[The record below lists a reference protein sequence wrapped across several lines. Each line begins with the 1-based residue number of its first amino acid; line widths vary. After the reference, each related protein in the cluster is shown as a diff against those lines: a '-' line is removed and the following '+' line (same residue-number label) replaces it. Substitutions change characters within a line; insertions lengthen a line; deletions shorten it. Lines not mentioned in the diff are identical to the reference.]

1 MAQSFILASVSPR
14 RKMLLKET
22 GLDFEVIPSG
32 VHETFRSGETVHE
45 HVMRLSR
52 EKAGEVSSRRPGSW
66 VLAADT
72 VVVIDGEVI
81 GKPRTPRDA
90 RMMLT
95 RLSGR
100 EHTVVT
106 GFTVMHGAGTSCV
119 SDAVESKVLF
129 KTIPDDEIEWYI
141 TTDEPYDKAGGY
153 AVQGKAAFFI
163 KEIRGSHT
171 NVIGLPLCEVMEALK
186 NAGVVSFQSR

>member
-32 VHETFRSGETVHE
+32 VHETFRSGETVRE

-81 GKPRTPRDA
+81 GKPRTPQDA

-106 GFTVMHGAGTSCV
+106 GFTVMQGAGASCV

>member
-14 RKMLLKET
+14 RRMLLKEA

-32 VHETFRSGETVHE
+32 IHETFRSGETVRE
-45 HVMRLSR
+45 HVIRLSR
-52 EKAGEVSSRRPGSW
+52 EKAREVSSRRPGSW

-72 VVVIDGEVI
+72 IVVIDGDVI
-81 GKPRTPRDA
+81 GKPRTPQDA
-90 RMMLT
+90 RMILT

-106 GFTVMHGAGTSCV
+106 GFTVMHGAGISCV

-129 KTIPDDEIEWYI
+129 KTIPGDEIEWYI

-171 NVIGLPLCEVMEALK
+171 NVIGLPLCEVMQALK
-186 NAGVVSFQSR
+186 NAGVVSFQ